1 MRILLKTVIDDYYA
15 NLLRLYR
22 AANPKG
28 YSNLKK
34 TYTRKDSRILES
46 GFSVPQAWGAL
57 DKCWTGYKI
66 AKSDFDAKKMKNYAK
81 GIGNISSRFSTTR
94 FNR

>member
-15 NLLRLYR
+15 NLLRLYKV
-22 AANPKG
+22 ADPKG

-34 TYTRKDSRILES
+34 TYKRNDSNILES
-46 GFSVPQAWGAL
+46 GFSDSQAWGAL

-66 AKSDFDAKKMKNYAK
+66 AKAECDAKKLKYYAE
-81 GIGNISSRFSTTR
+81 GIGNFKGNWRYQY
-94 FNR
+94 